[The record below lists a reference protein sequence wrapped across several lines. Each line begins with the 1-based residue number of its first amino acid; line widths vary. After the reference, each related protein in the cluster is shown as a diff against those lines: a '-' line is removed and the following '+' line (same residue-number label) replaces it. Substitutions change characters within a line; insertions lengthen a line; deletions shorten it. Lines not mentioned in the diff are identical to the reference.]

1 MYDEDPALI
10 EEEFYEESA
19 DLSPLTEAEIDELER
34 VWEMI
39 RK

>member
-1 MYDEDPALI
+1 MLLPISEYDGWIDPT
-10 EEEFYEESA
+10 A
-19 DLSPLTEAEIDELER
+19 DLPPLTEAEIDELER